1 MHTLNRSQGLSLGL
15 SLVTFLLLL
24 LPQASHAQSDEQEV
38 EVGRT
43 TSEEGTQKT
52 SESNRTI
59 EIGRPMPSFTVHT
72 LDGQQVNSENL
83 RGKHVVINWWATW
96 CAPCLE
102 EMPGLN
108 RLVEDYGDHS
118 DIVFLAIARNTV
130 AQLESFF
137 ETREF
142 AYQQAIF
149 NHATTKIFGG
159 AYPRNVIVDA
169 HGMVVFDELGG
180 AEHQADKI
188 EAALHE
194 YILDQN

>member
-1 MHTLNRSQGLSLGL
+1 MYTIKRSRGLLLGL
-15 SLVTFLLLL
+15 LVVMFLLLL
-24 LPQASHAQSDEQEV
+24 PPQVSHAQSEEQEV
-38 EVGRT
+38 ELSRT
-43 TSEEGTQKT
+43 PSEEGAQET

-72 LDGQQVNSENL
+72 LDGQQINSDDL

-96 CAPCLE
+96 CAPCLK

-108 RLVEDYGDHS
+108 RLVEDYGEHS
-118 DIVFLAIARNTV
+118 DLVFLAIARNTV

-137 ETREF
+137 ETHEF

-169 HGMVVFDELGG
+169 DGMVVFDELGG
-180 AEHQADKI
+180 AERQADEI

-194 YILDQN
+194 YILN